1 MVKSTCNYLAGFRNA
16 FEAALIIEI
25 RPKPKSDIE
34 DAIVVAYDVRC
45 LNRNK
50 KYDYVLVRVVL
61 LKQHNLG
68 LWEVLG
74 LGQGSLFITTKMY
87 FAEYILNDRNSA
99 CHCTS
104 LYHKTMR
111 YSEICV
117 IVVLYKK
124 KKKYIYILMDC
135 IL

>member
-16 FEAALIIEI
+16 FDAVLIIEI

-50 KYDYVLVRVVL
+50 KYDYVVVRLVL

-68 LWEVLG
+68 LWGDLV
-74 LGQGSLFITTKMY
+74 LGQGSLSNTTK
-87 FAEYILNDRNSA
+87 NSLL
-99 CHCTS
+99 C
-104 LYHKTMR
+104 
-111 YSEICV
+111 
-117 IVVLYKK
+117 
-124 KKKYIYILMDC
+124 IY
-135 IL
+135 